1 MNPTTPSMAAE
12 RWRTSGVLADALLP
26 ASRAM
31 DAALVLAGVLLVA
44 AAAQIQIPLG
54 FTPVPISGQTF
65 GVALVGAGLG
75 ARRGALSL
83 LLYLAAG
90 VVGMPFF
97 SGGAAGASH
106 LMAPTAGYLV
116 GFIPAAALIGA
127 LCERRADRSPW
138 RAFLAM
144 QAGSLVVFTCGVAWL
159 AISLGVGPVRALE
172 LGWLPF
178 LPGDLIK
185 TALAAGIL
193 PTAWALLPRRP

>member
-1 MNPTTPSMAAE
+1 
-12 RWRTSGVLADALLP
+12 
-26 ASRAM
+26 M
-31 DAALVLAGVLLVA
+31 DATLVLAGVLLVA

-65 GVALVGAGLG
+65 GVALVAASLG
-75 ARRGALSL
+75 ARRGSLSL
-83 LLYLAAG
+83 GLYLLAG
-90 VVGMPFF
+90 MVGLPFF
-97 SGGAAGASH
+97 AGGASGVSH
-106 LMAPTAGYLV
+106 VLAPTAGYLI
-116 GFIPAAALIGA
+116 GFIPAAAVIGA

-138 RAFLAM
+138 RAFFAM

-159 AISLGVGPVRALE
+159 ALSLGVGPGRALE

-193 PTAWALLPRRP
+193 PAAWKLVPRQ